1 MTWEIAFVFALLVA
15 GLVSFILEKIS
26 SDLTAI
32 LLFCALLLVSM
43 LPFTETLPET
53 TDLLRV
59 FANPAPITIAAMFIL
74 SAGLDRC
81 GAIDLMANALESLAG
96 LGYRRFLLIMMLTVA
111 VVSAFINN
119 TPVVVVMMPV
129 ILGLSRKLNVPASKM
144 LIPLSYASILGG
156 TCTLVGTS
164 TNILASIV
172 LRDTGLDELGMF
184 ELSSVGLPL
193 VIVGIL
199 YILVFGKYLL
209 PDRETLTAILSEEER
224 KEYFTEAYIKAD
236 SNLVG
241 QNVKES
247 GLLRGGVRV
256 VEIIRQGVA
265 MQGELKKIDL
275 EAGDRLVLACRPSG
289 LAHARSFKGFD
300 LQSESGL
307 NLEQIAAHE
316 GAIVEGVIGPK
327 STIVG
332 RTISEINFR
341 QRYRMIVLAMHRRS
355 ENVRDKIDTL
365 PLQFGDTLLMMGTDK
380 AIEDLRGSD
389 DVLLLDRARTA
400 STSSR
405 KKMPIVIAIVLAII
419 TAASLNPANLVAAA
433 MIGAAA
439 LFVTGC
445 LEPKDGYKSI
455 EWSIL
460 FMIFGMLGLGLAM
473 ETTGAAAL
481 IANGM
486 VSGVKAV
493 IPVAYQPFALLVGI
507 YICTNVLTELL
518 SNNATVVLMAPIAI
532 GLGEVLGIDS
542 RGFIIAVCVA
552 SSASFSSPIGYQTNT
567 YVYGVGGYRFADFF
581 KVGIPLNLLCLVVAV
596 AIIPQVWPMQ

>member
-1 MTWEIAFVFALLVA
+1 MTWEMVFVFVLLAA
-15 GLVSFILEKIS
+15 GLVSFILEKIP

-32 LLFCALLLVSM
+32 MLFCALLIGGM
-43 LPFTETLPET
+43 LPFAETLPQT
-53 TDLLRV
+53 RDLLYV
-59 FANPAPITIAAMFIL
+59 FANPAPLTIAAMFII
-74 SAGLDRC
+74 SAALDRC
-81 GAIDLMANALESLAG
+81 GAIDLLAGGLGSLAG
-96 LGYRRFLLIMMLTVA
+96 LGYRRFLLIMMLCVA
-111 VVSAFINN
+111 LVSAFINN

-129 ILGLSRKLNVPASKM
+129 VLSLARKLQVPASKL

-164 TNILASIV
+164 TNILASFI
-172 LRDTGLDELGMF
+172 LRDMGLPELGMF

-193 VIVGIL
+193 VLVGTL

-209 PDRETLTAILSEEER
+209 PVRETLTAILSEEER
-224 KEYFTEAYIKAD
+224 KEYFTEAFVKEG
-236 SNLVG
+236 SNLIG
-241 QNVKES
+241 QSVKDS

-256 VEIIRQGVA
+256 VEIIREGVA
-265 MQGELKKIDL
+265 LQGELKSVEL
-275 EAGDRLVLACRPSG
+275 TAGDRLVLACRPSG

-307 NLEQIAAHE
+307 NIEQISAHE

-327 STIVG
+327 SSIVG
-332 RTISEINFR
+332 KTIREINFR
-341 QRYRMIVLAMHRRS
+341 QRYRMIVMAMHRRS

-389 DVLLLDRARTA
+389 DVLLLDHARTPA
-400 STSSR
+400 VSSR
-405 KKMPIVIAIVLAII
+405 KKMPVVIGIVAAIVV
-419 TAASLNPANLVAAA
+419 AASLNPANLVAAA
-433 MIGAAA
+433 IIGVAV
-439 LFVTGC
+439 LFITGC
-445 LEPKDGYKSI
+445 IAPKEGYQSI

-473 ETTGAAAL
+473 ESTGAAAFV
-481 IANGM
+481 ARGM
-486 VSGVKAV
+486 VESVQSFVPAS
-493 IPVAYQPFALLVGI
+493 YQAIALLAGI

-518 SNNATVVLMAPIAI
+518 SNNATVVLMAPIAL
-532 GLGEVLGIDS
+532 GLGQALGIDS

-581 KVGIPLNLLCLVVAV
+581 KVGIPLNLLCLVLTLS
-596 AIIPQVWPMQ
+596 IIPQVWPMQ